1 MRVALDCK
9 QGCAICHYLF
19 YLSNRLVG
27 ADHESAQKT
36 GGDVTGRPWVSAT
49 VSQVS
54 SIAVTLLGLLLL
66 TFVIGRIMPVD
77 PVRAIVGEDA
87 TREVY
92 EAMYVQLGLDRPL
105 WQQFLFYLGDI
116 LTLDFGTSLRTGQPV
131 LEDILHVL
139 PATIELATF
148 AIVIGAGL
156 GIPLGVLAAVKKD
169 RWQDHA
175 IRVFSLL
182 GHSMP
187 IFWTGMIA
195 LLIFYAALGW
205 VGGSGRMSQ
214 FYIGLVPDR
223 TGFLLIDSALAR
235 DWEVFRSALNH
246 IILPASL
253 LGYSSSAYIT
263 RMTRSFMLD
272 QVNQE
277 YITTA
282 RVKGLSQRATIWR
295 HAFGNIRVQLVT
307 IVALAYGSLLEGAVL
322 IETVFAWPGFGQY
335 LTSTLRMGDMNGLMT
350 CVLLVGVIFIALN
363 LISDLLYRV
372 FDPRTR

>member
-1 MRVALDCK
+1 MTQA
-9 QGCAICHYLF
+9 
-19 YLSNRLVG
+19 
-27 ADHESAQKT
+27 
-36 GGDVTGRPWVSAT
+36 
-49 VSQVS
+49 S
-54 SIAVTLLGLLLL
+54 SILVTLFGLLVL
-66 TFVIGRIMPVD
+66 TFVIGRVMPMD

-92 EAMYVQLGLDRPL
+92 ENVYRQLGLDRPM
-105 WQQFLFYLGDI
+105 WEQFIFYLRDM
-116 LTLDFGTSLRTGQPV
+116 LTGNFGTSVRTGQPV
-131 LEDILHVL
+131 IEDILHVM

-148 AIVIGAGL
+148 AILVGAGL

-169 RWQDHA
+169 RWPDHV
-175 IRVFSLL
+175 IRIFSLL

-187 IFWTGMIA
+187 IFWTGMIG

-214 FYIGLVPDR
+214 FYIGMVPVR
-223 TGFLLIDSALAR
+223 TNFLLIDSALAGQW
-235 DWEVFRSALNH
+235 DVFRSAIDH

-253 LGYSSSAYIT
+253 LGYSSAAYIT

-272 QVNQE
+272 QMTQE
-277 YITTA
+277 YVTTA
-282 RVKGLSQRATIWR
+282 RVKGLSQRQTIWL
-295 HAFGNIRVQLVT
+295 HVFGNIRVQLVT

-335 LTSTLRMGDMNGLMT
+335 LTSNLRIGDMNAVMT
-350 CVLLVGVIFIALN
+350 CVLIVGLIFIGLN
-363 LISDLLYRV
+363 LLSDILYRV

>member
-1 MRVALDCK
+1 MSTRRLSM
-9 QGCAICHYLF
+9 QGAIGQIGTIL
-19 YLSNRLVG
+19 
-27 ADHESAQKT
+27 
-36 GGDVTGRPWVSAT
+36 
-49 VSQVS
+49 
-54 SIAVTLLGLLLL
+54 VTLLGLLVL
-66 TFVIGRIMPVD
+66 TFIIGRMMPAD

-87 TREVY
+87 TRETY
-92 EAMYVQLGLDRPL
+92 EQVFRSLGLDRPL
-105 WQQFLFYLGDI
+105 WEQFFYYLGDV
-116 LTLDFGTSLRTGQPV
+116 LTGNFGTSIRTGQPV
-131 LEDILHVL
+131 IQDILHVM

-156 GIPLGVLAAVKKD
+156 GVTMGVIAAVNKD
-169 RWQDHA
+169 RWPDHVV
-175 IRVFSLL
+175 RVLSLF

-195 LLIFYAALGW
+195 LIVLYAKLDL
-205 VGGSGRMSQ
+205 VGGSGRMDQ
-214 FYIGLVPDR
+214 FYIGLVPET
-223 TGFLLIDSALAR
+223 TGFLLIDSLLAGEM
-235 DWEVFRSALNH
+235 DVFWSAVNH
-246 IILPASL
+246 LILPASL

-272 QVNQE
+272 QLGQE

-282 RVKGLSQRATIWR
+282 RVKGLSNRQTVWR

-335 LTSTLRMGDMNGLMT
+335 LTSNLIIGDMNAVMT
-350 CVLLVGVIFIALN
+350 CVLIVGVIFIALN
-363 LISDLLYRV
+363 LLSDVLYRL

>member
-1 MRVALDCK
+1 MTYDTRRRWAALAG
-9 QGCAICHYLF
+9 QGGSVL
-19 YLSNRLVG
+19 
-27 ADHESAQKT
+27 
-36 GGDVTGRPWVSAT
+36 
-49 VSQVS
+49 
-54 SIAVTLLGLLLL
+54 VTLFGLLIL
-66 TFVIGRIMPVD
+66 TFVIGRIMPTD

-92 EAMYVQLGLDRPL
+92 ETVYRQLGLDRPM
-105 WQQFLFYLGDI
+105 WEQFFVYLRDVA
-116 LTLDFGTSLRTGQPV
+116 TFDFGTSIRTGQPV
-131 LEDILHVL
+131 LQDILHVL

-148 AIVIGAGL
+148 AILFGAGV

-169 RWQDHA
+169 RWQDQL
-175 IRVFSLL
+175 IRVFSLM

-195 LLIFYAALGW
+195 LLIFYAGLGW

-214 FYIGLVPDR
+214 FYIGMVPE
-223 TGFLLIDSALAR
+223 TTNFLLIDSIMAGEW
-235 DWEVFRSALNH
+235 DVFHSALNH
-246 IILPASL
+246 IVLPASL

-272 QVNQE
+272 QLGQE
-277 YITTA
+277 YVTTA
-282 RVKGLSQRATIWR
+282 RVKGLSRRQTVWR

-307 IVALAYGSLLEGAVL
+307 IVALAYGALLEGAVL

-335 LTSTLRMGDMNGLMT
+335 LTSNLLIGDMNAVMT
-350 CVLLVGVIFIALN
+350 CVLIVGVIFIALN
-363 LISDLLYRV
+363 ILSDLLYRI